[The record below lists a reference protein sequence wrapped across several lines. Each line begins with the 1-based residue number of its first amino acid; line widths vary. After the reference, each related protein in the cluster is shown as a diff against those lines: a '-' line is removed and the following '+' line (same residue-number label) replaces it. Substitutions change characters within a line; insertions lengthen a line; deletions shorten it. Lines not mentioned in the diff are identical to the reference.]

1 MPKFLPVLLAL
12 AALLPAPARAEAERA
27 SFFVIDAIKGD
38 NGEIANGALAAERG
52 STPAVRDLG
61 AMLVR
66 DHSAAKAQAIAAAQT
81 VGVGIPTDMTA
92 PAQHLQRRLLRLSG
106 TAFDEAFLT
115 AMIKGHRKTIAK
127 YSEQRRNGDAVTQKL
142 AEDALTHLSEHLQVA
157 LSLR

>member
-1 MPKFLPVLLAL
+1 MPKLIPVLLAL
-12 AALLPAPARAEAERA
+12 AALLPAPAQAEAERA

-52 STPAVRDLG
+52 STAAVRNLG

-66 DHSAAKAQAIAAAQT
+66 DHTASKAQAIAAAET

-115 AMIKGHRKTIAK
+115 ATIKDHRKTIAR
-127 YSEQRRNGDAVTQKL
+127 YSEQRRSGDAVTRKL

>member
-1 MPKFLPVLLAL
+1 MRPFVAVLLL
-12 AALLPAPARAEAERA
+12 AFAAAPAHAEAERA

-52 STPAVRDLG
+52 STAAVRELG

-66 DHSAAKAQAIAAAQT
+66 DHTASKARAIAAAGQ

-106 TAFDEAFLT
+106 SEFDQAFLT
-115 AMIKGHRKTIAK
+115 AMIKEHRKTIAK
-127 YSEQRRNGDAVTQKL
+127 FSEQRRSGDAVTQKL